1 MVWRTPIPPLLLAAE
16 SFVGRTT
23 DPRLDVSM
31 LAGVGVVCFAAS
43 YGVALALEVTRLFFR
58 SGVRGAVMVGFA
70 GAGLLAHAI
79 YLFNRA
85 VAAAGPPLSS
95 QRDWCFSAALVVVVV
110 YLFLLWFHPRTAF
123 GLLLLPSALA
133 LIAVGVWL
141 ADPAP
146 IAREPAGR
154 VWAAVHGAAL
164 GGGAVAVVFGF
175 ITGAMYLAQVRRLKQ
190 RRTAFERLKL
200 PSLEWLQQANVR
212 ATVAATMLLA
222 LGVAAGW
229 LLNVIRQ
236 GGPLPWT
243 DPLIVATMAMLG
255 WLLAA
260 LALAGSGKRLTAGRR
275 VAFAT
280 IISFLFLVVVVAALV
295 SGLSEHGV
303 HRAPAE
309 NRANELLEGPGGAA
323 AGARR

>member
-1 MVWRTPIPPLLLAAE
+1 
-16 SFVGRTT
+16 
-23 DPRLDVSM
+23 M
-31 LAGVGVVCFAAS
+31 LAGVGVICFAAS
-43 YGVALALEVTRLFFR
+43 YGVALALEITRLFFR

-70 GAGLLAHAI
+70 GAGLLAHTI

-123 GLLLLPSALA
+123 GLFLLPSALA
-133 LIAVGVWL
+133 LIAVGTWL
-141 ADPAP
+141 ADPTP

-175 ITGAMYLAQVRRLKQ
+175 ITGAMYLGQVRRLKQ
-190 RRTAFERLKL
+190 RRIAFARLRL

-212 ATVAATMLLA
+212 ATVAATLLLA
-222 LGVAAGW
+222 LGVVAGW
-229 LLNVIRQ
+229 LLNFIRD

-260 LALAGSGKRLTAGRR
+260 LALVGSKRRLTAGRHI
-275 VAFAT
+275 AFAT
-280 IISFLFLVVVVAALV
+280 VISFAFLLVVLAALV

-303 HRAPAE
+303 HQAPAD
-309 NRANELLEGPGGAA
+309 NRANELLEGPGSAA